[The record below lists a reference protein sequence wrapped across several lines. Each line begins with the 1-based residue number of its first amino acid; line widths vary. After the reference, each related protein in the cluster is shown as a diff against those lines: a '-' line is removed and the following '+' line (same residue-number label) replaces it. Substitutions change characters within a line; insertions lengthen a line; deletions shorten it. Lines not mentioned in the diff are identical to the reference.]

1 MTNEDKWYDT
11 QAWSSRECAKHKY
24 KAPAVSNGQRHQF
37 DLWSILCKSKSS
49 SAASAPFAILS
60 HTWDAQEVTFQDF
73 SQLDTRT
80 AARGWAK
87 IQKTCR
93 QALECGHAY
102 VWIDSCCID
111 KTNNAELTESIN
123 SMFQWY
129 SDAALCLVTCLM
141 STPTTATPC
150 APPAGDNRAREAYFY
165 DRAWRFFGTRDM
177 LCHELVSI
185 TGIDASVL
193 SPPPG
198 AEIRDLLAE
207 IPVARRMAWAASR
220 QTTKLEDTAYSLIGL
235 FGVNM
240 PMLYGEG
247 AQAFVRLQEEIIRDN
262 NDLTLFAWTAKMENQ
277 GSPSVYRGI
286 LAQSPAEF
294 AGLGNLVLDHDLK
307 FNSDYSMSNKGLR
320 IHTYLH
326 PTQGTE
332 DVVMPLHCHTLG
344 TNGQKM
350 PQLGLFLKHEGASVY
365 VRIRPQ
371 MLATLSENTLNSAG
385 NDIFVSKRYKPKR
398 APVAGS
404 NTLGAVYFNIQGLQ
418 DSATVQLIETAPREL
433 WDAQNRVFVTSGLR
447 SFTAFHK
454 FQLTGNYI
462 GHLVVAC
469 GFSEASRTPWVH
481 MEDVLGALH
490 PAANVKD
497 YQAVAQIGAAK
508 GHLKARKQDLMMFVP
523 TSNTMK
529 ARFGVAKLQC
539 EQRLRDGEQVLVV
552 NLELKKN
559 NAVAFHL
566 F

>member
-1 MTNEDKWYDT
+1 MRLIDCRSDPLQIKEFIG
-11 QAWSSRECAKHKY
+11 SPPE
-24 KAPAVSNGQRHQF
+24 
-37 DLWSILCKSKSS
+37 
-49 SAASAPFAILS
+49 PFAILS

-73 SQLDTRT
+73 ADVDTRT
-80 AARGWAK
+80 SARGWDK
-87 IQKTCR
+87 IQRTCR
-93 QALECGHAY
+93 KALECGHAY

-129 SDAALCLVTCLM
+129 SDAALCLVYLSDVDASDRDTL
-141 STPTTATPC
+141 P
-150 APPAGDNRAREAYFY
+150 RARWFSRGWTLQETIAPRKAYFY
-165 DRAWRFFGTRDM
+165 DGSWRFFGTRES
-177 LCHELVSI
+177 LCRELSSI
-185 TGIDASVL
+185 TGIDASIL

-198 AEIRDLLAE
+198 AEIRDLLADT
-207 IPVARRMAWAASR
+207 PVARRMSWAANR
-220 QTTKLEDTAYSLIGL
+220 QTTKLEDTAYCLIGL

-277 GSPSVYRGI
+277 SAGQQDSSTYRGI

-320 IHTYLH
+320 IRTYLH
-326 PTQGTE
+326 PTQDAE

-344 TNGQKM
+344 LNGQRM
-350 PQLGLFLKHEGASVY
+350 PQLGLFLKPEGASVY
-365 VRIRPQ
+365 IRTKPQ
-371 MLATLSENTLNSAG
+371 MLATLSENILSSG
-385 NDIFVSKRYKPKR
+385 ENDIFVTKRYKPKR
-398 APVAGS
+398 APAAGTNILS
-404 NTLGAVYFNIQGLQ
+404 AVYFNIQGLQ
-418 DSATVQLIETAPREL
+418 DSSAVQLIETAPREL
-433 WDAQNRVFVTSGLR
+433 WDAQNRVFVTRGLR

-462 GHLVVAC
+462 GHLIVAC
-469 GFSEASRTPWVH
+469 GFSEDNKTPWVH
-481 MEDVLGALH
+481 MEDVLGTLY
-490 PAANVKD
+490 PAANVRD
-497 YQAVAQIGAAK
+497 YGAVARIGAAK
-508 GHLKARKQDLMMFVP
+508 GGLKKRKQDLMMFVP

-529 ARFGVAKLQC
+529 ARFGVAKVQC
-539 EQRLRDGEQVLVV
+539 EQQTRNGEPVLVV